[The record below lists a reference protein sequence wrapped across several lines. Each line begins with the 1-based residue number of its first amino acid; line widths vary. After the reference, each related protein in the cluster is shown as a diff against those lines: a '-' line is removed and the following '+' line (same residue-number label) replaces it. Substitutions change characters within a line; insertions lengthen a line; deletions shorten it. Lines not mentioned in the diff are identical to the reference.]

1 MPEDSPLSGSNQ
13 QYEPSRGPWLGLGI
27 GAVIILGIIA
37 YLIYSSRTGPNTY
50 TKPITV
56 AQSAPEDPYAAKVE
70 IKDAKMAQ
78 AQNILG
84 GTMTYLEAKITN
96 TGDKTIVG
104 AGVEATFRN
113 SLNQVVQR
121 EVQPLMIITQREPAM
136 DIVAVNNSPLKPGD
150 TKDLQLTFEHISAD
164 WNRQYPELRLTTI
177 TEK

>member
-1 MPEDSPLSGSNQ
+1 MPEDAPLSSSP

-27 GAVIILGIIA
+27 GAVIIIGVIA
-37 YLIYSSRTGPNTY
+37 YLIYSSRTAPNQY
-50 TKPITV
+50 AKPITV

-70 IKDAKMAQ
+70 IKDVKMAQ

-96 TGDKTIVG
+96 RGDKTITG
-104 AGVEATFRN
+104 ASVEVTFRN

-121 EVQPLMIITQREPAM
+121 EAQQLMIITQREPAM

-150 TKDLQLTFEHISAD
+150 SKDFQLTFEHISAD

-177 TEK
+177 ITK